1 MLFVVVLIPLSIIL
15 NKTDLGYVTS
25 RNQKLNHLLF
35 MDDLK
40 LYAKSEREL
49 DSLIQTVRIFSDD
62 VGMVFGL
69 DKCAVLVLK
78 RGKMVRT
85 EGIELPDGKRMRE
98 VNLDGYKYLG
108 VLQLD
113 SIMNREMKEKVK
125 SEYIRRVKK
134 LLRSQLNGG
143 NVIAGMNAWAVGI
156 IRYGAG
162 VLDWTKEELK
172 SIDIKTRK
180 LMTMNGSLHPRG
192 NVGRLYL
199 ARKEGGRGL
208 ISCEEYVN
216 VEVQNLDKYLSQS
229 EEWMLKFV
237 AGEKRLS
244 EVQDPDVFKK
254 RLKEEKRSQWLEKP
268 LRGRFLKDAEKVS
281 TERTWQ

>member
-1 MLFVVVLIPLSIIL
+1 MG
-15 NKTDLGYVTS
+15 DLRLYV
-25 RNQKLNHLLF
+25 
-35 MDDLK
+35 
-40 LYAKSEREL
+40 KSEREL
-49 DSLIQTVRIFSDD
+49 NPFIQTMRIFSED
-62 VGMVFGL
+62 VGTVFGL

-85 EGIELPDGKRMRE
+85 EGIELPDGNCMRE
-98 VNLDGYKYLG
+98 VNVDVYKYLG

-143 NVIAGMNAWAVGI
+143 NVIAGMNSWALGI

-180 LMTMNGSLHPRG
+180 LMTMNGSLHSRG
-192 NVGRLYL
+192 NVGRLHL

-208 ISCEEYVN
+208 ISCEECVN
-216 VEVQNLDKYLSQS
+216 VEVQNLDKYLS
-229 EEWMLKFV
+229 EEWMFKFV
-237 AGEKRLS
+237 AREKRLS
-244 EVQDPDVFKK
+244 EVEDPDVFEK
-254 RLKEEKRSQWLEKP
+254 RLKEKKRSQWLEKR
-268 LRGRFLKDAEKVS
+268 LHGRFLKDTEKVT
-281 TERTWQ
+281 TERTWQWLKEGHLKKETEAMVCAAQEQVLRVNSIKNHNDS